1 MYYNIVSVLCFVFLA
16 TGQWVHSSPSVLGGE
31 VLTTGLPGKSQTMW
45 SFTLLLT
52 WRTTYTFKCKV
63 LGSSQHSGHASLG
76 KLSFPHLLRWFS
88 RDTAK
93 GFPGGPVV
101 TTCLQLTTSSIL
113 NLCRSA
119 FCFSGCSV
127 PCHFRPFLCLSVE
140 GCFMLKGF
148 FMLHLLLTF
157 PPHPSFPKELYISC
171 REKYYILVQNSHVPK
186 SNSDF
191 FLSSIHP
198 SAESVFPSGWIKT
211 ALSFAPLVQYSPPL
225 SSHAHQGLSQK
236 LRSHPL
242 PSPSA
247 AIRADNQNE
256 KMPPKPAGTLWLLFA
271 PTCFLSR
278 ASLHPDLSQSP
289 ISAPWPHHVPFHPFS
304 AQQPVAMSSQWKS
317 YHSCA

>member
-1 MYYNIVSVLCFVFLA
+1 M
-16 TGQWVHSSPSVLGGE
+16 
-31 VLTTGLPGKSQTMW
+31 
-45 SFTLLLT
+45 
-52 WRTTYTFKCKV
+52 
-63 LGSSQHSGHASLG
+63 
-76 KLSFPHLLRWFS
+76 
-88 RDTAK
+88 
-93 GFPGGPVV
+93 V

-127 PCHFRPFLCLSVE
+127 PCHFRPFLCLGVE

-236 LRSHPL
+236 LRSHPP

-289 ISAPWPHHVPFHPFS
+289 ISAPCRPTMSLFIHSLHNSQLQCLHNGS
-304 AQQPVAMSSQWKS
+304 LITPVLKNLTVVFQGFKSPESEKFQNDLIFFPVTSQISSW
-317 YHSCA
+317 CLLP